1 MASAPLDMGTTGLDM
16 AIEVEDMAPNVED
29 MGSAVEDMDPADD
42 RQPLGFEPT
51 PGDHSGVFTSG
62 GFERTFIM
70 RIPPGYDPDGAHPLV
85 FVLHGGNG
93 SGAAIKDSLGF
104 DERADAIGAIVVY
117 PDGIEKN
124 WSDARETTDA
134 FEAGVDDVLFFEEVL
149 DHFEAHLAVDASR
162 IWFSGASNGGLM
174 SQLVACELSERVAA
188 VAPVIALLPSKQV
201 QNCELTRPVSLLSI
215 LGTEDPFMTFDGGDS
230 SHDENGLGDGGP
242 VESAQDTESFWAQR
256 NGCGDMP
263 EVTELEPV
271 RPNNETR
278 ATLRAYDSCDQG
290 ARVHF
295 YIVQGMGH
303 TWPPLP
309 GAVPS
314 LSGPRSPQL
323 DATALIWAFFESA
336 PPR

>member
-134 FEAGVDDVLFFEEVL
+134 F
-149 DHFEAHLAVDASR
+149 
-162 IWFSGASNGGLM
+162 
-174 SQLVACELSERVAA
+174 
-188 VAPVIALLPSKQV
+188 
-201 QNCELTRPVSLLSI
+201 
-215 LGTEDPFMTFDGGDS
+215 
-230 SHDENGLGDGGP
+230 
-242 VESAQDTESFWAQR
+242 
-256 NGCGDMP
+256 
-263 EVTELEPV
+263 
-271 RPNNETR
+271 
-278 ATLRAYDSCDQG
+278 
-290 ARVHF
+290 
-295 YIVQGMGH
+295 
-303 TWPPLP
+303 
-309 GAVPS
+309 
-314 LSGPRSPQL
+314 
-323 DATALIWAFFESA
+323 
-336 PPR
+336 